1 MATEFNIDPYY
12 DDFKQN
18 AKENNYVKILF
29 KPGVSVQ
36 ARELTQIQSI
46 LQNQIKAFGDHIFQD
61 GSPVIGGNLSLDNNI
76 TYVKLDDTY
85 NNEDIELD
93 QFDGRV
99 IVRDSDGLVQ
109 AKVLATYFP
118 AGGSPTLMVKYVS
131 GIEFD
136 DGDIFRVAGTT
147 RRAKCIDSQATGR
160 GTVVSIN
167 EGIFYVDGYFIEVSE
182 QTTVVS
188 AYSQLANAKI
198 GLEITDEVVDYV
210 VDSTLLDP
218 AQESF
223 NYQAPGA
230 DRYQFNLSLSTRP
243 LETAVD
249 ESTFFELMRVESGA
263 ITKQVKYPIYS
274 EIEKTLARRTFDESG
289 DYTVIPFRA
298 SVAKSQDA
306 ANYIINIEPGKA
318 YVKGFEFET
327 LGTFKMEV
335 AKPRGETDLK
345 SLIDIDYD
353 TSYGN
358 YIKVKDLYGPKDSDG
373 NTFIDIES
381 LERVDLHLVDTSK
394 VAVGH
399 GTATSPAIY
408 ANTKIGTARIR
419 NIKRDRSSGAADYDS
434 AGVYSIYLADV
445 NIEPKTAI
453 LTGGTSDTI
462 VLPANFSAATNAY
475 QNVTVTILPI
485 QFTTVSAAADL
496 YANGYVTTTGAA
508 FTGTVYTGDVI
519 RIADYTR
526 QVINV
531 AADGNS
537 LRMNSGVTA
546 NITGASLDVYVQTAY
561 SSGVTGQTRKIV
573 SYNGGTLTATLDRPF
588 DEGAAPVAGEVV
600 QLNYALKDME
610 SFMEANAAGAGV
622 VNTAANVSVQT
633 RLINGDVATFEND
646 DKVLVYRLPKN
657 YVKRGDGI
665 TPGITNVDY
674 VHTKYQSI
682 NAPTSA
688 SSGVFRFTLEAHE
701 TIPWSFTNS
710 NAEDN
715 LIVVAR
721 QTSGAGASDEI
732 LVVPGANIS
741 SVVNGIEIDTGF
753 PDLQKVDVLCN
764 VKNNDA
770 ENRIRTKVLNSN
782 TTPTLSPFNYPAPTD
797 LNTDYTVSVPAY
809 GSVAKINV
817 DSGMVFITDPTYT
830 NIYPGDSINLFVP
843 DIVKIRKIIKG
854 TVNDPADSGNYTDI
868 TDHFVVDY
876 GQKDDIYDHAKLILK
891 QGYPSP
897 NAQMT
902 VHFDFYEHLYPAG
915 GDSTF
920 FCVDSYDS
928 SIDDAGSTPIYYSSK
943 NGVYDLRDCLDFRST
958 RQIGVSTGAIQ
969 TCALPAPDIS
979 TELSFSY
986 YLPRIDKLVLSKTK
1000 EFKIIQGVSAP
1011 NPVAPP
1017 DQEDS
1022 MTLYVIYLPPYVNDV
1037 NKIRLQYIENK
1048 RYTMKDISKI
1058 DKRVDRIEY
1067 YTALNSIE
1075 NKAFDD
1081 TSQYEDGTEKEKYG
1095 IIGENFRNF
1104 NIADYRHPDFNCS
1117 MVRNALTPF
1126 FKNRVNGT
1134 KIVSTSNA
1142 TENEKTI
1149 TMAYT
1154 EVPAIVQGVATEKIV
1169 SVQPFLFG
1177 TFMGDLRITP
1187 DIDYWVATDL
1197 KPEII
1202 RGPEYTKE
1210 VNTITNTVTKEIIKE
1225 INTTQ
1230 VIVERVKERTVI
1242 VTVPAPAVNNSPALI
1257 EVPKTDPPPPE
1268 PEDER
1273 PVQKDPPPPVVVDEP
1288 TPVPPPAPE
1297 PEPEPEVEVLPDI
1310 ISPIIIPA
1318 ETQPEDPPYEPPPP
1332 EPEVEATI
1340 APEPIVASTSSTTSF
1355 GGGGCVALESFVPVV
1370 EGNSVNGKPVDQ
1382 AYQVARM
1389 HKLLLCDLN
1398 TLSNVEGKVKDSFV
1412 DYQVCH
1418 NVVTESGASLVCS
1431 DTAPIPTKDNG
1442 IKNPPELVG
1451 ELVPVLR
1458 NNSITWEKVVSN
1470 ENMGYKFVKVIDAY
1484 DNYFWAGA
1492 TADAFILHHNIIS
1505 QFRIQDLSYDKK

>member
-46 LQNQIKAFGDHIFQD
+46 LQNQIKSFGDHIFQD
-61 GSPVIGGNLSLDNNI
+61 GSPVIGGNLSLDNTI
-76 TYVKLDDTY
+76 TYVKLDDTF

-93 QFDGRV
+93 QFNGRV
-99 IVRDSDGLVQ
+99 IIRDSDGLVQ

-118 AGGSPTLMVKYVS
+118 AGGSPTIMVKYVS
-131 GIEFD
+131 GVEFQ

-147 RRAKCIDSQATGR
+147 RKAKCIDALATGR

-182 QTTVVS
+182 QTAVVS

-249 ESTFFELMRVESGA
+249 ESSFFELMRVESGA

-274 EIEKTLARRTFDESG
+274 EIEKTLARRTYDESG

-298 SVAKSQDA
+298 SVAKSQNA
-306 ANYIINIEPGKA
+306 TNYIINIEPGKA

-335 AKPRGETDLK
+335 PKPRGETDKK
-345 SLIDIDYD
+345 SLVDIDYD

-358 YIKVKDLYGPKDSDG
+358 YIKVKDLYGPKDNDG
-373 NTFIDIES
+373 NTFIDIS
-381 LERVDLHLVDTSK
+381 NLEKVDLHCVDTSK

-399 GTATSPAIY
+399 GTATSTAIY

-419 NIKRDRSSGAADYDS
+419 NIKRDRASGESTYDSSG
-434 AGVYSIYLADV
+434 VYNIYLTDI
-445 NIEPKTAI
+445 NIESKTAI
-453 LTGGTSDTI
+453 LAGGTSTSI
-462 VLPANFSAATNAY
+462 TLPANFSAATNAY
-475 QNVTVTILPI
+475 QNVTVTILPV
-485 QFTTVSAAADL
+485 QYSTVSAAADL
-496 YANGYVTTTGAA
+496 YANGLITTTGAA
-508 FTGTVYTGDVI
+508 FTGTVDNGDVI
-519 RIADYTR
+519 RISDYTR
-526 QVINV
+526 EVVNV

-537 LRMNSGVTA
+537 LRVNSGFVA
-546 NITGASLDVYVQTAY
+546 NITGQSLDVYVESAY
-561 SSGVTGQTRKIV
+561 SSGVTGQTRKII
-573 SYNGGTLTATLDRPF
+573 SYNGGSRVATLDRAF
-588 DEGAAPVAGEVV
+588 DEGAVAISGEVV
-600 QLNYALKDME
+600 QLNYSLKDME
-610 SFMEANAAGAGV
+610 CLMEANAAGSGV
-622 VNTAANVSVQT
+622 VNASANISVQS
-633 RLINGDVATFEND
+633 RLINGDVSTFEND
-646 DKVLVYRLPKN
+646 DKVLVYRLPKS
-657 YVKRGDGI
+657 YVKRGNNTVDGI
-665 TPGITNVDY
+665 DNVDY
-674 VHTKYQSI
+674 NFVKYQSI
-682 NAPTSA
+682 NSTV
-688 SSGVFRFTLEAHE
+688 SSRVFRFTLEAHE
-701 TIPWSFTNS
+701 TIPWSVTES
-710 NAEDN
+710 NARDN

-721 QTSGAGASDEI
+721 QDNGAGPDNGEI
-732 LVVPGANIS
+732 LVIPAANVDTS
-741 SVVNGIEIDTGF
+741 PVNGVDIDTGF
-753 PDLQKVDVLCN
+753 PDLVRIDVYCV

-770 ENRIRTKVLNSN
+770 EARKRTKQLKSN
-782 TTPTLSPFNYPAPTD
+782 TLPTLSPFNYPIDTD
-797 LNTDYTVSVPAY
+797 LTTDYTVSVPAY
-809 GSVAKINV
+809 GTVAKINAN
-817 DSGMVFITDPTYT
+817 SGMVFITDPSFT
-830 NIYPGDSINLFVP
+830 NIYPGDSISLFIP
-843 DIVKIRKIIKG
+843 DAIKVRKILKG
-854 TVNDPADSGNYTDI
+854 NTTNLPDVDNYEDV
-868 TDHFVVDY
+868 TDHFLVDY

-891 QGYPSP
+891 QGYPTP
-897 NAQMT
+897 NARMT
-902 VHFDFYEHLYPAG
+902 VHLDFFNHTRPSGA
-915 GDSTF
+915 DSTF
-920 FCVDSYDS
+920 FCVDSYAE
-928 SIDDAGSTPIYYSSK
+928 SIDEAGETPIYYSSK
-943 NGVYDLRDCLDFRST
+943 NGVFNLRDCLDFRPT

-969 TCALPAPDIS
+969 TCILPAPDVS
-979 TELSFSY
+979 TELSFEY

-1011 NPVAPP
+1011 KPVAPP
-1017 DQEDS
+1017 DQDDS
-1022 MTLYVIYLPPYVNDV
+1022 MTLYVMYLPPYVNDV
-1037 NKIRLQYIENK
+1037 NDIRLQYIENK
-1048 RYTMKDISKI
+1048 RYTMKDIAKI

-1081 TSQYEDGTEKEKYG
+1081 TSQYEDGTEKEKFG
-1095 IIGENFRNF
+1095 IIGENFRNY
-1104 NIADYRHPDFNCS
+1104 NIADYRNPDFNCS

-1134 KIVSTSNA
+1134 RLISTSNA

-1154 EVPAIVQGVATEKIV
+1154 EVPAVVQGVATEKV
-1169 SVQPFLFG
+1169 VTVQPFLFG
-1177 TFMGDLRITP
+1177 TFLGDLRITP
-1187 DIDYWVATDL
+1187 DVDYWVSTDL

-1210 VNTITNTVTKEIIKE
+1210 VNTVTKTTTEIIKE

-1242 VTVPAPAVNNSPALI
+1242 VTVPAPAVNNSPALT
-1257 EVPKTDPPPPE
+1257 EVPRTDPPPPR

-1273 PVQKDPPPPVVVDEP
+1273 PVLKTPPPPVVVDEP
-1288 TPVPPPAPE
+1288 TPPPPPAPQPD
-1297 PEPEPEVEVLPDI
+1297 PEPEDEVLPDI
-1310 ISPIIIPA
+1310 IAPIIMPA
-1318 ETQPEDPPYEPPPP
+1318 DTQPEEPTYEAPAP
-1332 EPEVEATI
+1332 EPEVQATI
-1340 APEPIVASTSSTTSF
+1340 TPEPIVASSTSTASF
-1355 GGGGCVALESFVPVV
+1355 SGGGCVALESFVPVV
-1370 EGNSVNGKPVDQ
+1370 AGNSVNGQPVRQ

-1389 HKLLLCDLN
+1389 HKLLLCDL
-1398 TLSNVEGKVKDSFV
+1398 SNLLNIEGSVKDSFV
-1412 DYQVCH
+1412 DYQLCH
-1418 NVVTESGASLVCS
+1418 NIITESGASLICS
-1431 DTAPIPTKDNG
+1431 DTAPIPTLEHG
-1442 IKNPPELVG
+1442 IKHPPELVG
-1451 ELVPVLR
+1451 KSVPVLR
-1458 NNSITWEKVVSN
+1458 NDVITWERVVSN
-1470 ENMGYKFVKVIDAY
+1470 ESVGYKFVKVIDAH

-1492 TADAFILHHNIIS
+1492 TEDAFILHHNIIS